1 MFSKYIRALFYTL
14 IPVVCVMVG
23 SAARAQSIG
32 TDTLRITLPD
42 AEDLFLKNNLS
53 LIAQRYNIADAQAQV
68 ITAKLFNNPEIQLQH
83 GLYNP
88 TAKKFFDTSH
98 EGQEY
103 QADVSQ
109 LITTAGKRNKN
120 IQLANLNVQL
130 AQYQFFDL
138 LRTLRYTLRTDF
150 FQIYYQQ
157 QSAKVYA
164 EEISSLSKILKA
176 FQEQYAKGNIAQKEV
191 LRIQSQLY
199 TLQTEQATLQNSIDD
214 VQSEFKLLLKAD
226 PKVYVS
232 AVYQAD
238 PAATMN
244 LQSVAYPQLL
254 DSAYTNRA
262 DLKAARTAVDY
273 SNTNLRLQKANA
285 VPDITILAGYDKQG
299 NYIRDYNYVGIAM
312 PLPFFN
318 RNQGGIKQARIA
330 VDASKTQLELQQDQV
345 QSQLANSYQSAIRLD
360 RLANSFDP
368 KFKTDFNHLID
379 EVFKNYQ
386 RRNISLLEFLD
397 FYDSYK
403 SNTLQLNTL
412 QQDRANSLE
421 QLNYVT
427 GTSFFNKQ

>member
-1 MFSKYIRALFYTL
+1 MYSKVVRALFYTL
-14 IPVVCVMVG
+14 VTAVWVMAGGAVQ
-23 SAARAQSIG
+23 AQSIS
-32 TDTLRITLPD
+32 TDTLKVTLPQ

-53 LIAQRYNIADAQAQV
+53 LIAQRYNIGDAQAQV
-68 ITAKLFNNPEIQLQH
+68 ITAKLFNNPQIELQH
-83 GLYNP
+83 GLYN
-88 TAKKFFDTSH
+88 TAAKRFFDTSH

-103 QADVSQ
+103 EAAITQ

-130 AQYQFFDL
+130 AQDQFFDL

-157 QSAKVYA
+157 QSVKVYA
-164 EEISSLSKILKA
+164 EEISSLSKTLKA

-199 TLQTEQATLQNSIDD
+199 SLQTEQANLQNAIDD
-214 VQSEFKLLLKAD
+214 VQSEFKLLLKTDA
-226 PKVYVS
+226 KVYVV
-232 AVYQAD
+232 ADYQAD
-238 PAATMN
+238 PNLAAN
-244 LQSVAYPQLL
+244 LQKYSYQQLL

-273 SNTNLRLQKANA
+273 SNTNLRLQRANA
-285 VPDITILAGYDKQG
+285 VPDVTIEAGYDKQG
-299 NYIRDYNYVGIAM
+299 NYIRDYNYVGISM

-318 RNQGGIKQARIA
+318 RNQGAIKQARIA
-330 VDASKTQLELQQDQV
+330 VDASKTQLEFQQDQV
-345 QSQLANSYQSAIRLD
+345 QSQLANSYQSATRLD
-360 RLANSFDP
+360 RLATSFDP
-368 KFKTDFNHLID
+368 QFRGDFNHLIE
-379 EVFKNYQ
+379 EVAKNYQ

-397 FYDSYK
+397 FYESYK

-412 QQDRANSLE
+412 QQDRANALE

-427 GTSFFNKQ
+427 GTQFFNK